1 MNYSI
6 DNYEAPQI
14 IESAEIT
21 KLVLGPS
28 GSLSDSG
35 NGEPL

>member
-1 MNYSI
+1 MNKPI
-6 DNYEAPQI
+6 ENYEAPQV

-21 KLVLGPS
+21 QLVLGPS
-28 GSLSDSG
+28 GPASDAG

>member
-1 MNYSI
+1 MNKLI
-6 DNYEAPQI
+6 ETYEAPQV

-21 KLVLGPS
+21 QLVLGPS
-28 GSLSDSG
+28 GPSADGG